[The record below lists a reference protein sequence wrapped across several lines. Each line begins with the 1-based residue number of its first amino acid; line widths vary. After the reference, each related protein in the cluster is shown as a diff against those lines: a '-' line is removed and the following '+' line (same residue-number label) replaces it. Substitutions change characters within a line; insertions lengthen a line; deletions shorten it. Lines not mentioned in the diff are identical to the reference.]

1 MRAITG
7 IQYPLSQHI
16 RLVIFQA
23 ENAALRQHSNGKV
36 HDDGLVEHAG
46 FAHLVV
52 AVPAA
57 EGDLVLFLHDIDK
70 ANLVE
75 EIG

>member
-1 MRAITG
+1 
-7 IQYPLSQHI
+7 
-16 RLVIFQA
+16 
-23 ENAALRQHSNGKV
+23 
-36 HDDGLVEHAG
+36 VEHAG